1 MWYLL
6 VEYALSAH
14 SKPANFFL
22 LEKIYAFLLPS
33 FWFTVFLFYLFEV
46 SRLIFLRH
54 LLEIESSRHNI
65 AVRFT
70 LCLWQELIW
79 RCCSFI
85 KMMENSFQ
93 GDHNLRKVMCGEL
106 FKEIISKIHVIRTRL
121 NFPWTEIEN
130 RHRFQSCHTTWITI
144 QDQIR
149 ESCQGTEN
157 SKTVSYQINRLK
169 KYGGPFW
176 SKLI

>member
-1 MWYLL
+1 M
-6 VEYALSAH
+6 
-14 SKPANFFL
+14 

-144 QDQIR
+144 QDQRR
-149 ESCQGTEN
+149 ESYLGTEN
-157 SKTVSYQINRLK
+157 SKTVLK
-169 KYGGPFW
+169 KPICNSVNVIYKYITRHPTLLVELNSVNFPW
-176 SKLI
+176 SLI